1 MAINSSPRATSL
13 RANCLSFPEV
23 LAQSIALIAPTL
35 TAALN
40 APLVFASTGNGA
52 WLAYVFATIGLVL
65 VGLNINQFARHSA
78 SPGALYTYI
87 AKGLGSTAGIICGW
101 ALTLAYLMVAGAEM
115 GGFAHYANLVLQEFD
130 LQIPSILLGGL
141 CVGVAWYYAYT
152 DIQLSAVLMLLV
164 ELVSVG
170 FILFLIFLVLAKH
183 GFHPDVEQLTL
194 VNVTPGGMSL
204 GMVLAVFS
212 YVGFESTTTLGNES
226 RQPFRFIP
234 RSLIWSTVLTGVF
247 FILVNYMEVLGFR
260 GYKIPLNESAAP
272 LSTLSS
278 LVGMELLGIGL
289 TVGIAFAC
297 FSCTLASLNAAARIA
312 FALARHSFYP
322 APLGEVHTQNE
333 TPHIAVSL
341 SALVVFLLAGTM
353 SIFGIHD
360 IDIYGYLGTIST
372 YGFLVAYILVSIAAP
387 VYLSRL
393 GRLRQHHV
401 VTSLLAGLFMLMP
414 VAGSFYPVPAF
425 PYSIFPYLFLLYL
438 SVGGFL
444 FFMMRHRS
452 SEISKNIDRDFEAL
466 RNQAD
471 D

>member
-1 MAINSSPRATSL
+1 MAINSSSTATSL

-40 APLVFASTGNGA
+40 APLVFANAGNGA
-52 WLAYVFATIGLVL
+52 WLAYVFATIGLIL
-65 VGLNINQFARHSA
+65 VGLNINQFACYSA
-78 SPGALYTYI
+78 SPGALYTYV

-101 ALTLAYLMVAGAEM
+101 ALTLAYLMVAGAEL

-130 LQIPSILLGGL
+130 LQIPSLLLGGL

-152 DIQLSAVLMLLV
+152 DIQLSAVLMLLI

-170 FILFLIFLVLAKH
+170 FVLFLAFLVLSNH

-194 VNVTPGGMSL
+194 TNVTPSGISL
-204 GMVLAVFS
+204 GMVLAIFS
-212 YVGFESTTTLGNES
+212 YVGFESTTTLGSEA

-234 RSLIWSTVLTGVF
+234 RSLIWSTLLSGLF
-247 FILVNYMEVLGFR
+247 FILINYVEVLGFR
-260 GYKIPLNESAAP
+260 GYETPLNESAAP
-272 LSTLSS
+272 LTTLSS
-278 LVGMELLGIGL
+278 LVGVELLGIGL

-297 FSCTLASLNAAARIA
+297 FSCTLASLNASARIA
-312 FALARHSFYP
+312 FALARQSFYP

-341 SALVVFLLAGTM
+341 SALIVFLIAGTM
-353 SIFGIHD
+353 ALFGVRD

-372 YGFLVAYILVSIAAP
+372 YGFLVAYILVSLAAP
-387 VYLSRL
+387 VYLSRI
-393 GRLRQHHV
+393 GKLRQHHLV
-401 VTSLLAGLFMLMP
+401 ISIAAGLFMLIP

-425 PYSIFPYLFLLYL
+425 PYSVFPYFFLLYL
-438 SVGGFL
+438 CMGGFL
-444 FFMMRHRS
+444 LFTMRHRS
-452 SEISKNIDRDFEAL
+452 SQITKNIDRDFGEIQ
-466 RNQAD
+466 NHD
-471 D
+471 